1 MKAIAVIAS
10 LFLLATFTGRASA
23 ADLPPSCGDEKI
35 KFDVKTQKGAP
46 PPAGPDAGK
55 AQLVFVETMDK
66 GDKYHHC
73 LGCDAT
79 TRVAVDGAW
88 IGADHGDSYFA
99 FPVDP
104 GAHSVCVNW
113 QSISSG
119 ESRQF
124 GTLDVNAEVGGVYYF
139 QIAVVVHEDSHPQW
153 SVYNMMLAP
162 IPPDSGSALV
172 EKSALSSWVQ
182 KK

>member
-1 MKAIAVIAS
+1 VKAIAVIAS

>member
-1 MKAIAVIAS
+1 VKAITVSVLMS
-10 LFLLATFTGRASA
+10 LLITSATQA
-23 ADLPPSCGDEKI
+23 AAATLPPSCGDSKI
-35 KFDVKTQKGAP
+35 KFDVKTQKDAP

-73 LGCDAT
+73 LACDAT
-79 TRVAVDGAW
+79 TRVAVDGTW
-88 IGADHGDSYFA
+88 IGADHGDSYFT
-99 FPVDP
+99 FSIDP

-124 GTLDVNAEVGGVYYF
+124 GTLDVNAEAGNVYYF
-139 QIAVVVHEDSHPQW
+139 QIAVVVHEEKNPQF

-162 IPPDSGSALV
+162 LPPDSGNALV
-172 EKSALSSWVQ
+172 QNSALSSWTL